1 LSTNQGTTKIYVQ
14 NNQED
19 VKQIFELTWI
29 NIIKYCVMYAM
40 CIPSIWSEFDLRFL
54 VMYSKGEKEK
64 K

>member
-1 LSTNQGTTKIYVQ
+1 MPTNQGITNFNVQ

-19 VKQIFELTWI
+19 VKQIFELTWN
-29 NIIKYCVMYAM
+29 NIVMYCVMYAM
-40 CIPSIWSEFDLRFL
+40 CIPSMWSKFDLRFL